1 MDSKE
6 HTIIMAYLQFLEAAQ
21 PQHGPLLVTT
31 VEAVGPPP
39 AVDSNGAIR
48 TISESLQYWT
58 AVGFTRSYASAMAD
72 NFATNSWLQY
82 GDAESTKDEPKMVS
96 ELARARF
103 WKSVSEWLK
112 ETDPLPMR
120 PATDPAW
127 LTEAL
132 TT

>member
-1 MDSKE
+1 MESKE
-6 HTIIMAYLQFLEAAQ
+6 HKIITAYLQHLEATQ
-21 PQHGPLLVTT
+21 PQYGPLLVST

-39 AVDSNGAIR
+39 AVDSDGSIR
-48 TISESLQYWT
+48 TISESLHYWT

-72 NFATNSWLQY
+72 HMATDAWLKY
-82 GDAESTKDEPKMVS
+82 GDAESEKDEATMVS

-112 ETDPLPMR
+112 EIDPLPMR

-127 LTEAL
+127 LTDAL
-132 TT
+132 SA